1 MSSVNQNAGRMR
13 LVTLLIVA
21 AVFVLHPGAAVA
33 SPLGRPLVE
42 LESHI
47 NGSAVDNAWKN
58 TRPRWVATT
67 AACDDPECV
76 ARQLLDLEA
85 HVKWKAV
92 EAAWTKRRSGWVNDC
107 KAATTHVEVANLL
120 LEFEQ
125 NVRWQAVD
133 ERWKARRDGWIA
145 QVKGD

>member
-1 MSSVNQNAGRMR
+1 MNSNTKRMR
-13 LVTLLIVA
+13 KLATLIIVVA
-21 AVFVLHPGAAVA
+21 AVVLKANAAVA
-33 SPLGRPLVE
+33 VPLGKQLVE

-47 NGSAVDNAWKN
+47 NWSAVDGAWRQLRSN
-58 TRPRWVATT
+58 WVATT

-76 ARQLLDLEA
+76 AQQLLKLEA

-92 EAAWTKRRSGWVNDC
+92 DSAWRTRRSGWVNDC
-107 KAATTHVEVANLL
+107 KAATTRREAANLL

-133 ERWKARRDGWIA
+133 ESWKARRDDWIA

>member
-1 MSSVNQNAGRMR
+1 MR
-13 LVTLLIVA
+13 SATQTTKRIRIVALLIVT
-21 AVFVLHPGAAVA
+21 AVA
-33 SPLGRPLVE
+33 VLRVSAAEAAPLGKELVE

-47 NGSAVDNAWKN
+47 NWSAVDHAWKGI
-58 TRPRWVATT
+58 RPHWVATT
-67 AACDDPECV
+67 AACDDSECV
-76 ARQLLDLEA
+76 AQQLLELEA

-92 EAAWTKRRSGWVNDC
+92 EAAWTKRRSSWVTDC
-107 KAATTHVEVANLL
+107 KAATIHVEVADLL

-133 ERWKARRDGWIA
+133 EHWKARRDGWIA

>member
-1 MSSVNQNAGRMR
+1 MSSVNQNLNRTR

-21 AVFVLHPGAAVA
+21 AVVVLKANAAEAA
-33 SPLGRPLVE
+33 SLGRPLVE

-47 NGSAVDNAWKN
+47 NWSAVDNAWKN
-58 TRPRWVATT
+58 IRPRWVATT
-67 AACDDPECV
+67 GSCDDSECV
-76 ARQLLDLEA
+76 ARQLLELEA

-92 EAAWTKRRSGWVNDC
+92 DAGWRTKRNGWVNDC
-107 KAATTHVEVANLL
+107 KAATTDAEVAKLL

-133 ERWKARRDGWIA
+133 AGWKALRDGWIA
-145 QVKGD
+145 RVEG

>member
-1 MSSVNQNAGRMR
+1 MSSLNQAATRIR
-13 LVTLLIVA
+13 QLALLIVA
-21 AVFVLHPGAAVA
+21 AVFILKASGAAA
-33 SPLGRPLVE
+33 APLGRQLVE

-47 NGSAVDNAWKN
+47 NWSAVDNAWKRI
-58 TRPRWVATT
+58 RPHWVSTT
-67 AACDDPECV
+67 AACDDPGCV
-76 ARQLLDLEA
+76 AQQLLELEV

-92 EAAWTKRRSGWVNDC
+92 DAAWTKRRSGWMSDC
-107 KAATTHVEVANLL
+107 KAATTYREAANLL

-133 ERWKARRDGWIA
+133 ESWRARRDGWIA

>member
-1 MSSVNQNAGRMR
+1 MSSLNAKRMR
-13 LVTLLIVA
+13 LASLLIVA
-21 AVFVLHPGAAVA
+21 AVAVFRVSAAQAA
-33 SPLGRPLVE
+33 SLGRPLVE

-47 NGSAVDNAWKN
+47 NWSAVDNAWKN
-58 TRPRWVATT
+58 IRPHWVAAT

-76 ARQLLDLEA
+76 AKQLVDLEA

-92 EAAWTKRRSGWVNDC
+92 EAAWTKRRTGWVNDC
-107 KAATTHVEVANLL
+107 KTATTHVEVANLL

-133 ERWKARRDGWIA
+133 DRWKARRDGWIA